1 VNAALEPVIAIA
13 SFLVSTAVGT
23 GVTTGDLGRVASRP
37 RAVILATAA
46 QWLLL
51 PLIAL
56 SIVAAGRLPE
66 PVATALL
73 LAAACPGGA
82 LSNAYVFLAG
92 ADTALSVVLTAIST
106 TAAAVTLPVV
116 LMAGMALARLPRP
129 AVADPWEAVLAA
141 LLFAVLLPVL
151 VGLGL
156 RHRWPGA
163 VARCQRTLRGAAAIG
178 VLAAIALIFADQWS
192 PLGRYAGIA
201 VLVAIAYGILGGA
214 SGYAAGAAAGLPPA
228 GRFTVGVELMC
239 RNMAIFSL
247 VAVTML
253 GRPELLAIGAVF
265 FLVQATIG
273 LLGGAAW
280 RCAGRR
286 VQGVRSDAPRAR

>member
-1 VNAALEPVIAIA
+1 MNAALEPLVASA

-23 GVTTGDLGRVASRP
+23 GVTAGDLGRVASRP
-37 RAVILATAA
+37 RAVVIATVA
-46 QWLLL
+46 QWLVL

-56 SIVAAGRLPE
+56 SIVAAGRPPE

-106 TAAAVTLPVV
+106 IAAVVTLPVV
-116 LMAGMALARLPRP
+116 LLAGQALAGLPRP
-129 AVADPWEAVLAA
+129 AVADPWQEVLAA
-141 LLFAVLLPVL
+141 VLVAVLLPVL
-151 VGLGL
+151 LGLGL
-156 RHRWPGA
+156 RRRWPGA
-163 VARCQRTLRGAAAIG
+163 VARHERTLRTAAAIG
-178 VLAAIALIFADQWS
+178 VLAVIAVIVVDQWS

-201 VLVAIAYGILGGA
+201 IVVATVYGVTGGVA
-214 SGYAAGAAAGLPPA
+214 GYAAGAAAGLPA
-228 GRFTVGVELMC
+228 NGRFTVGVELVC

-247 VAVTML
+247 VAVTTL
-253 GRPELLAIGAVF
+253 KRPELLALGVVF

-280 RCAGRR
+280 RRR
-286 VQGVRSDAPRAR
+286 AAARPAPASDAR